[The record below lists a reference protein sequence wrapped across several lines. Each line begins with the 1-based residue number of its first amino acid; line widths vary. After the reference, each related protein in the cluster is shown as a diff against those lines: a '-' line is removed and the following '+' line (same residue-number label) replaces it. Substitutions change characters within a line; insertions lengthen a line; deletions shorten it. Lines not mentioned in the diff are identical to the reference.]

1 MWVSQPLAESINGY
15 EFNILDGPVCR
26 ANFVGLE
33 EIIAANG
40 DQYEADIAEFEGLYQ
55 TAFFNMQT
63 FNINLV
69 DNENFIETFTTP
81 DHVLN
86 PFL

>member
-1 MWVSQPLAESINGY
+1 MN
-15 EFNILDGPVCR
+15 
-26 ANFVGLE
+26 LE
-33 EIIAANG
+33 EILAENG
-40 DQYEADIAEFEGLYQ
+40 DQYDADIMEFEGLYQ